1 MAKTREKLFEND
13 AGNSNVATNNKIFCF
28 LVYES
33 SIHNNCFL
41 GKEKTMSDMSLR
53 HVPEKK
59 QREILEILFKNTT
72 LDTFELFRNFP
83 VFTPRFNLAR
93 FLTHYEIFKKI
104 INLPGVI
111 IDLGIFRGAS
121 TFTWAKLCEIFCP
134 TDIRKI
140 VYAFD
145 TFKGFPG
152 LSKNDGIKNIKNDR
166 NTGGYFTG
174 TSIENDLILAQEAMN
189 YDRHLRHLNRIVFIK
204 GNVIKTIPKFLTKKG
219 NGLKIALLNLD
230 LDLYEPTKIALEYFV
245 PQMTRG
251 GIIIADE
258 YAVDTFGGET
268 KAIDEYF
275 KKILGR
281 RPKIKKFPWHSNP
294 SGYIEVDW

>member
-1 MAKTREKLFEND
+1 
-13 AGNSNVATNNKIFCF
+13 
-28 LVYES
+28 
-33 SIHNNCFL
+33 
-41 GKEKTMSDMSLR
+41 MSDMSLR
-53 HVPEKK
+53 HAPEKQQK
-59 QREILEILFKNTT
+59 EKLTRLFKNTELT
-72 LDTFELFRNFP
+72 TFELFRNFP

-104 INLPGVI
+104 FNLPGVI
-111 IDLGIFRGAS
+111 IDLGVYRGAS

-140 VYAFD
+140 VYGFD

-152 LSKNDGIKNIKNDR
+152 LSKYDGKEDVRNDR
-166 NTGGYFTG
+166 KPGGYFAG
-174 TSIENDLILAQEAMN
+174 TSIEKDLLLAQKAMN
-189 YDRHLRHLNRIVFIK
+189 YDRHIKHKARIVFVK
-204 GNVIKTIPKFLTKKG
+204 GDVSKTIPQFITKKG

-245 PQMTRG
+245 PRMTRG
-251 GIIIADE
+251 GVIVADE

-275 KKILGR
+275 VKNFGR
-281 RPKIKKFPWHSNP
+281 RPKVKKFPWHSNP